1 MRQKLKIA
9 IIGGGGRTGK
19 YLVDQLVNHG
29 HSVKL
34 LLRNPQNIN
43 VQNSLIEI
51 VKGDAVDPASIHSLL
66 AGCQAIIS
74 TVGQRK
80 DEPLVARQATINVL
94 KAMEAHQIQRYLLVT
109 GLNVDT
115 PFDRK
120 GLQTSMATEWMKTN
134 YSIYH
139 EDKQKAYSILSA
151 SDLAWTMVRVPFIEF
166 MDERN
171 ELRVSLEDCLGTKI
185 SAADIAAFLVDQLD
199 DTTYIRKSPFIANP

>member
-1 MRQKLKIA
+1 MKQKLKIA
-9 IIGGGGRTGK
+9 VIGGGGRTGK
-19 YLVDQLVNHG
+19 YLVDQLVSHG

-34 LLRNPQNIN
+34 LLRNPENFNI
-43 VQNSLIEI
+43 QNSLIEI
-51 VKGDAVDPASIHSLL
+51 VKGDAVDSASIHSLL

-109 GLNVDT
+109 GLNTDT

-120 GLQTSMATEWMKTN
+120 GPQTSMATEWMKTN

-151 SDLAWTMVRVPFIEF
+151 SNTAWTMVRVPFIEF
-166 MDERN
+166 TDERN
-171 ELRVSLEDCLGTKI
+171 DIRVSLEDCLGTKI
-185 SAADIAAFLVDQLD
+185 SASDIAAFLIDQLG

>member
-1 MRQKLKIA
+1 MKQKSKIA

-19 YLVDQLVNHG
+19 YLVDQLANQG

-34 LLRNPQNIN
+34 LLRNLENFK

-120 GLQTSMATEWMKTN
+120 GVQTSMATEWMKTN

-151 SDLAWTMVRVPFIEF
+151 SDTAWTMVRVPFIEF
-166 MDERN
+166 TSERN
-171 ELRVSLEDCLGTKI
+171 ELQVSLEDCLGTRI

>member
-139 EDKQKAYSILSA
+139 E
-151 SDLAWTMVRVPFIEF
+151 
-166 MDERN
+166 
-171 ELRVSLEDCLGTKI
+171 
-185 SAADIAAFLVDQLD
+185 
-199 DTTYIRKSPFIANP
+199 